1 MYTGSEIAEMSQL
14 ATQYKW
20 YVYNF
25 SHYTGWYVHIICVQC
40 SIQNS
45 KHIAASSKA
54 GSVQTLASQHYDCLP
69 SNKQFGYV
77 KTSAVMASQTTV
89 FQKCLGNHLLVVK
102 VMEWGLQNLVFNL
115 EYYIHRC
122 QASPS
127 VWYTQPQNKP
137 SGCIAVSF
145 PRLHTASCPVVQG

>member
-1 MYTGSEIAEMSQL
+1 MYTGSKIAEMSQL

-45 KHIAASSKA
+45 KHIAASSKP

-102 VMEWGLQNLVFNL
+102 VMERGLQNLVFNL
-115 EYYIHRC
+115 SLIWSTIYIGAKPHPQCGTHNRKTS
-122 QASPS
+122 QVAALQPLSLDS
-127 VWYTQPQNKP
+127 TQ
-137 SGCIAVSF
+137 
-145 PRLHTASCPVVQG
+145 LPVL